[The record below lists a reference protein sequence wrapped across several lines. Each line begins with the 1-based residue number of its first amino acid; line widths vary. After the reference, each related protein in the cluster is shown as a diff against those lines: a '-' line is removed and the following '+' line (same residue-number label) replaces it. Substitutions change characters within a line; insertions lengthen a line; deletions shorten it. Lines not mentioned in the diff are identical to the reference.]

1 MQQLLPVEEHKKT
14 QKKPKRYLHY
24 KVLGFWSPFLWPMQL
39 SFPLSKKEKKVV
51 TVRMAMTTNEKTH
64 ATKRTRE
71 REQIE
76 WLKGDDRHESC
87 GWVWAKRASLQP
99 CQNTVRFP
107 LKKKKKP
114 YSLLLFS
121 SGIMLKKDR
130 KCKSQRRE
138 EWHVAKTPF
147 QSFVVSPASY

>member
-1 MQQLLPVEEHKKT
+1 MQQLLPVEEHKKKNCT
-14 QKKPKRYLHY
+14 FITRF
-24 KVLGFWSPFLWPMQL
+24 LGFGPLFFGPCNSL
-39 SFPLSKKEKKVV
+39 SRSLKKKKKVV

-87 GWVWAKRASLQP
+87 GWAWAKRASLQP

-107 LKKKKKP
+107 LKKKKKS

-147 QSFVVSPASY
+147 QSFVVSPASH